1 MIDYYDLEK
10 LTLEE
15 LLGLALR
22 DTNSVKELA
31 SKYVTPR
38 SLCHASLKDLEDIS
52 GIGKKKA
59 LQILAVL
66 ELSRRIVSS
75 PPNSNPI
82 ISAPAEVVDVVKDHM
97 KLLDREHFIVFNLNI
112 KNRIIS
118 TDTVA
123 IGSLNSA
130 IVHPREIFKQAIKLG
145 AASIIACHNHPS
157 GFSEPS
163 LEDIEITKRIAN
175 AGEIVGIQLLDH
187 LVIGDGS
194 YVSMREKGI
203 IQGE

>member
-38 SLCHASLKDLEDIS
+38 SLRYASLKDLEDIS

-59 LQILAVL
+59 LQILAML
-66 ELSRRIVSS
+66 EISRRIIQS
-75 PPNSNPI
+75 PPNNNPI
-82 ISAPAEVVDVVKDHM
+82 ITNPAEVVDVVKDHM
-97 KLLDREHFIVFNLNI
+97 KLLDREHFIVFSLNI

-118 TDTVA
+118 TETVA

-145 AASIIACHNHPS
+145 AASIIICHNHPS
-157 GFSEPS
+157 GDPTPS
-163 LEDIEITKRIAN
+163 SEDISITKRIAN

-203 IQGE
+203 I

>member
-1 MIDYYDLEK
+1 MIDYHDFQNLS
-10 LTLEE
+10 LEE

-22 DTNSVKELA
+22 DHTSVKELA
-31 SKYVTPR
+31 SKYATPR
-38 SLCHASLKDLEDIS
+38 NFHHASLKDLEEVS

-59 LQILAVL
+59 LQIFAIL
-66 ELSRRIVSS
+66 ELSRRIISS
-75 PPNSNPI
+75 PPNGNPI
-82 ISAPAEVVDVVKDHM
+82 ISAPEEVVDVVKDHM
-97 KLLDREHFIVFNLNI
+97 KLLDREHFLVFHLNV
-112 KNRIIS
+112 KNKIIS
-118 TDTVA
+118 SETVS

-145 AASIIACHNHPS
+145 AASIIICHNHPS
-157 GFSEPS
+157 GCADPS
-163 LEDIEITKRIAN
+163 SEDINITKRIAN

-203 IQGE
+203 I